1 MRLNRK
7 QTVELFRKHYL
18 KVVIGFVLMIIISL
32 VSGVSMQTML
42 VAAVLILLAAF
53 STFYFNYANVPVNFE
68 LVKMATILMA
78 YSHGIAAGLIVG
90 IISTVA
96 GKILIGR
103 IDEKLPISVVAIS
116 LVAIVAGLFQGS
128 ETSIAVLGI
137 ALVGIY
143 NVALFSLS
151 VAMGGDLEWNL
162 PYEGT
167 NFAINFILFTRIAPY
182 LLPVLQIQ

>member
-1 MRLNRK
+1 MRLDRE

-18 KVVIGFVLMIIISL
+18 KVVIGLVLMTLISL

-42 VAAVLILLAAF
+42 VSAVLILLASF

-78 YSHGIAAGLIVG
+78 YSHGIAAGLVVG

-96 GKILIGR
+96 GKVLIGR
-103 IDEKLPISVVAIS
+103 IDEKLPISVVAIAV
-116 LVAIVAGLFQGS
+116 VAVAAGLFHGS

-151 VAMGGDLEWNL
+151 VAMGGDVGWNL

-182 LLPVLQIQ
+182 LLPLVQ

>member
-1 MRLNRK
+1 MRLSRK
-7 QTVELFRKHYL
+7 ETIEIFRRHYL
-18 KVVIGFVLMIIISL
+18 KVVIGFALLILISL
-32 VSGVSMQTML
+32 VSGVSVQTML
-42 VAAVLILLAAF
+42 VSAVLILLASF

-90 IISTVA
+90 ILSTIA
-96 GKILIGR
+96 GKVLIGR
-103 IDEKLPISVVAIS
+103 IDEKLPISVAAIAVVAIAAGMAP
-116 LVAIVAGLFQGS
+116 AIFPGAG
-128 ETSIAVLGI
+128 IAVLGI
-137 ALVGIY
+137 TLVGLY

-151 VAMGGDLEWNL
+151 VAMGGDLGWNL

-182 LLPVLQIQ
+182 LLPLL